1 MRAIDQ
7 IDNGLIFSNEQ
18 NQVFCKVERRNDELV
33 PQEQLF
39 VPCQKKGTALTGTKG
54 NVRVMLNVDPDAL
67 RQYQE
72 DVNAGVENAHRRIV
86 GQGVISSDDDSISVN
101 LFPASKGFIGI
112 KPSIGGTAK
121 GVTDLF
127 V

>member
-7 IDNGLIFSNEQ
+7 IDNGLIFANDQ
-18 NQVFCKVERRNDELV
+18 DQVFVKVERRDENLV

-39 VPCQKKGTALTGTKG
+39 VPCQKKGTALTGAKDG
-54 NVRVMLNVDPDAL
+54 VKVMLNIDPNAL
-67 RQYQE
+67 KKYQE
-72 DVNAGVENAHRRIV
+72 DLNQGVQNAHRRVI
-86 GQGVISSDDDSISVN
+86 GQGVVSSDDDSISVN

>member
-39 VPCQKKGTALTGTKG
+39 VPCQKKGTALTGTKDG
-54 NVRVMLNVDPDAL
+54 VRVMLNVDPDAL